1 MRIEISTMK
10 GEIPRLE
17 SHLLPNEAASL
28 AFDCTYER
36 GVVAPMRSD
45 QEHGTLATLSPVT
58 LFYYAHSHWF
68 TFTQRVSVIANPMAQ
83 DAYQRVY
90 WTGQGKPKVTA
101 QDIAVT
107 QGQMPAAWYDLGV
120 PRPMGKPVVIKVDAT
135 TGDNLPEGEL
145 PAYDDEDRLYIQT
158 YVTRFGEEGAPGL
171 PSVPVLIEKPGSTV
185 TVQLAPMSVNTHNIT
200 HTRLY
205 RSVSAS
211 GVGDYLLVAELPIS
225 QTEYLDSARN
235 VNGPPLETW
244 DYDMPDANM
253 QGLCTMANGICA
265 GFAGNEVMFSEAYL
279 PYAWSKSHRG
289 VTDDD
294 IVAIAPIETSLVVVT
309 KGKPYLFS
317 GVIPSMVTSMRLNVE
332 QACVSAPSLVVIN
345 GMAMY
350 ASPDGLVAISG
361 TSATV
366 ITEGIMDRES
376 WQNFMPTTIKA
387 WVAEG
392 QYIAQYQGGAFIF
405 DPSTHSLTRLS
416 NTWDS
421 AFHYLH
427 DDTLFI
433 AKGNTLNAWQR
444 GHQPVAMT
452 WQTKAFLIPQHAFL
466 TCARLEAKAPERLR
480 VTVIVDGEAIFK
492 LEQGELTHAPFR
504 LPAVRG
510 SRWQI
515 KVEGTSQV
523 ERIVMADSLSEL
535 Y

>member
-1 MRIEISTMK
+1 
-10 GEIPRLE
+10 
-17 SHLLPNEAASL
+17 
-28 AFDCTYER
+28 
-36 GVVAPMRSD
+36 
-45 QEHGTLATLSPVT
+45 
-58 LFYYAHSHWF
+58 
-68 TFTQRVSVIANPMAQ
+68 
-83 DAYQRVY
+83 
-90 WTGQGKPKVTA
+90 
-101 QDIAVT
+101 
-107 QGQMPAAWYDLGV
+107 
-120 PRPMGKPVVIKVDAT
+120 
-135 TGDNLPEGEL
+135 
-145 PAYDDEDRLYIQT
+145 
-158 YVTRFGEEGAPGL
+158 
-171 PSVPVLIEKPGSTV
+171 
-185 TVQLAPMSVNTHNIT
+185 
-200 HTRLY
+200 Y

-211 GVGDYLLVAELPIS
+211 GAGDYLLVAELPVS
-225 QTEYLDSARN
+225 QTQYLDSARN

-244 DYDMPDANM
+244 DYDMADANM
-253 QGLCTMANGICA
+253 QGLCAMANGICA

-317 GVIPSMVTSMRLNVE
+317 GVTPSMITSMRLNIE

-376 WQNFMPTTIKA
+376 WQTFMPTTIKA

-405 DPSTHSLTRLS
+405 DPSTQSLTRLS
-416 NTWDS
+416 NTWNS

-444 GHQPVAMT
+444 GDQLVAMT

-466 TCARLEAKAPERLR
+466 TCARVEAKAPEQLS
-480 VTVIVDGEAIFK
+480 VTVIVDGEAIFR

-504 LPAVRG
+504 
-510 SRWQI
+510 
-515 KVEGTSQV
+515 
-523 ERIVMADSLSEL
+523 
-535 Y
+535 